1 MRKLN
6 IIQGVITMIT
16 LLFWL
21 GTAVS
26 VVSLVTAKDGK
37 PYGIYSLRLVVKD
50 EGLQDKLKEALT
62 ANLPEPIQVNAP
74 EMRMSKPLDLELR
87 LAVAGLIIVGTA
99 YITTLLVLFK
109 NIIQDIRVSNSF
121 NLRNIQRV
129 KLLGLLVLLDIPISW
144 LVSKFFLWRFQQLYS
159 FEGMEIQ
166 TENLHVPWTLLL
178 GFMIVVLGV
187 AFEQAQKIQQ
197 ENELT
202 I

>member
-26 VVSLVTAKDGK
+26 VVNLVTAKDGK

-99 YITTLLVLFK
+99 YITALLVLFK